1 MKKYIAFLITLLVVL
16 GTLSGCTAW
25 YQKNESGNLVLITDR
40 AMIKK
45 LVSTRYSGYSGP
57 MSDALTKESMTAG
70 QSTHSSTNTQV
81 AGVDEGDLVKTDGK
95 LIIHVSHQTIRI
107 IDVASAQAIGKIDY
121 TYTDKDTKFYRPT
134 EVFLTKNKLVV
145 LGSISQY
152 NGNVYPM
159 MKDMLIGRPFWIGYQ
174 DSFAAIYDIS
184 NPVKPVL
191 LKNYELTGGYYS
203 ARLTDNELIVLANQY
218 NILLYATDGKETIN
232 DPLVKE
238 TVSGKTVSSLDTKS
252 AYVLPGKQGDSFV
265 NILKVNLDSNAAPK
279 LTSYLGSIQTI
290 YADKENL
297 LIAQYRFVV
306 LNQATG
312 EGKTV
317 SDLLRFDINSLDFK
331 ADASIGGSL
340 LNQFSLDI
348 YANTIRVAATDWT
361 NDGKI
366 SNSVHVFNMALEPQ
380 SSVLNLAPGESIR
393 AVRFIEDK
401 GYVVT
406 FENVD
411 PLFVLDLSNPKAIK
425 VTGELKVP
433 GFSTYLHPLSKSLL
447 FGIAEDL
454 EVVPKTDQNGNKW
467 NSVNRF
473 GIKISLF
480 DVSDPTQPKEI
491 ASTRVLGQS
500 GYTEASYNHKAV
512 VYDTQSE
519 LLYLPYTDAD
529 YKNQVCQTYPSKEGS
544 GTSTYCS
551 YKMESGIKILRVTK
565 TGIILVKSI
574 VIATNNDYSNLVSRV
589 VYAGNKLFAI
599 TYNGILVFNRNTYE
613 SLTTITY

>member
-1 MKKYIAFLITLLVVL
+1 
-16 GTLSGCTAW
+16 
-25 YQKNESGNLVLITDR
+25 
-40 AMIKK
+40 MIKS
-45 LVSTRYSGYSGP
+45 LVSTRYNGYNGP
-57 MSDALTKESMTAG
+57 MTDSSTKESLATG

-95 LIIHVSHQTIRI
+95 LIIHVANQLIRI
-107 IDVASAQAIGKIDY
+107 IDVASSNVIGKIDY
-121 TYTDKDTKFYRPT
+121 TYTDKDTKFYNPS
-134 EVFLTKNKLVV
+134 EVFLYKNKLIV

-152 NGNVYPM
+152 NGNVTPM
-159 MKDMLIGRPFWIGYQ
+159 MKDTMMGRSFWIGYQ
-174 DSFAAIYDIS
+174 DSYAAVYDIS
-184 NPVKPVL
+184 DPTKPVL
-191 LKNYELTGGYYS
+191 LKNYEMTGGYYS
-203 ARLTDNELIVLANQY
+203 ARLTDNELMVLSNQY

-232 DPLVKE
+232 DPNVKE
-238 TVSGKTVSSLDTKS
+238 TVSNKTVSSIDTKS

-265 NILKVNLDSNAAPK
+265 NILKVNLDSGAAPK

-290 YADKENL
+290 FVDKENL
-297 LIAQYRFVV
+297 LIAQYRYVL
-306 LNQATG
+306 LNQTTG
-312 EGKTV
+312 EGKTLT
-317 SDLLRFDINSLDFK
+317 DLLRFDLDTLDLK
-331 ADASIGGSL
+331 ADASVGGYL

-348 YANTIRVAATDWT
+348 YDNTIRAAATDWT
-361 NDGKI
+361 NDGKV

-380 SSVLNLAPGESIR
+380 SSVLNLAPGETIR
-393 AVRFIEDK
+393 AVRFIGDK

-411 PLFVLDLSNPKAIK
+411 PLFVLDLSDPKAIK

-433 GFSTYLHPLSKSLL
+433 GFSTYLHPLSKTLL

-491 ASTRVLGQS
+491 ASNRVLGQN
-500 GYTEASYNHKAV
+500 GYTEASYNHKAI
-512 VYDTQSE
+512 VYDTESE
-519 LLYLPYTDAD
+519 LLYLPYYDAD
-529 YKNQVCQTYPSKEGS
+529 YNSQVCQTYPAKEGT
-544 GTSTYCS
+544 GTYSYCS
-551 YKMESGIKILRVTK
+551 YKMESGIKVLRVTK
-565 TGIILVKSI
+565 TGVTLVKSI
-574 VIATNNDYSNLVSRV
+574 VIASNNDYSNLVSRV

-599 TYNGILVFNRNTYE
+599 SSSGILVFNRDTFE